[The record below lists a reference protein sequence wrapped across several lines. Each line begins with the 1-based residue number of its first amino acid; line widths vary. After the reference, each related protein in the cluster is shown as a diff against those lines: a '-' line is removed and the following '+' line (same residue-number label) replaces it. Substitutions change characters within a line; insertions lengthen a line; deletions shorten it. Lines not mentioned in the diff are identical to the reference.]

1 MNYKEAHELLKK
13 EKIYLFERNG
23 KLKMKFDEEVAK
35 NNKGYLKGIILM
47 IKENPEVKQGF
58 LKILRSDGHGK
69 HKDLAHWKWPV
80 LLQST
85 G

>member
-1 MNYKEAHELLKK
+1 MNYNEACELLKN
-13 EKIYLFERNG
+13 EGIYLINSDG
-23 KLKMKFDEEVAK
+23 KLRIRYEKSMA
-35 NNKGYLKGIILM
+35 NTGYLKGIILM